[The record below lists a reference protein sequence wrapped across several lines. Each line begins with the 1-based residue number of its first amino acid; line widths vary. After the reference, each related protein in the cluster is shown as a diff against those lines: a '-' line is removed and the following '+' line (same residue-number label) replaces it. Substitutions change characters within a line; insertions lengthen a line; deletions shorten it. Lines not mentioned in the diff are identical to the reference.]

1 MFTAETG
8 GVLNRVHHLYC
19 YPSFAERAGVRRTLS
34 LDADWQRF
42 IDESRPLVLQQA
54 CAAVVHSI
62 PTACAMPPS

>member
-19 YPSFAERAGVRRTLS
+19 YPSFAARASVRHTLS
-34 LDADWQRF
+34 LDADWKRF

-54 CAAVVHSI
+54 RA
-62 PTACAMPPS
+62 